1 MTTIR
6 LRLSRRQFIPSAIAS
21 AATVGICRPS
31 LVRSASSATLT
42 FVPYADL
49 ALLDPLAS
57 ALVTRNHVLMVFD
70 TLFGLNEHGTPQ
82 HQMLAGHA
90 VDAEARIWTLTLR
103 DGLWFHDGTPV
114 LARDVVAS
122 LRRWATRD
130 ALGDALMAA
139 TDELS
144 ALDDRTLVFR
154 LKRPFPMLPAAL
166 GKPTNTIPAIMPERL
181 ASLPTDKMLTEIV
194 GSGPFRFLPDERV
207 SGARNVYAKFEKYV
221 PADGVASFCAG
232 GRVAHFDRVVWQ
244 TIPDPSTQSA
254 ALHNGEVDWVE
265 QPVMDLVPTLK
276 ADRKLTVEVLET
288 PGLIGQF
295 RFNQLF
301 PPFDNQRIRR
311 AVLRAVNQREFMTA
325 VAGEGDPTL
334 INDHVGFFAPSSVYA
349 SDAGME
355 AFSADPDVAVLK
367 KEILAAGYNGEKIVF
382 LGAADVPRITAIC
395 QVGADMLTRLGM
407 NVEYQSLDWGTI
419 VQRGYRQ
426 NPISEGGWSIIGSM
440 TGGLDWDNPACSSAL
455 RGNGK
460 VSNNG
465 WAKAPKL
472 EELRDRWLRAPDIA
486 TQKLLAAEVQRQ
498 AFVDVPI
505 LPLGLYYQPAAFR
518 ADLTGMLKGL
528 NLFTGVRR
536 V

>member
-1 MTTIR
+1 MNTMGAR
-6 LRLSRRQFIPSAIAS
+6 LRRRQLVRSAIAS
-21 AATVGICRPS
+21 AVTLGISRPS
-31 LVRSASSATLT
+31 LVRSASAATLT

-49 ALLDPLAS
+49 ALTDPLAS

-70 TLFGLNEHGTPQ
+70 TLFASDEHGLPR
-82 HQMLAGHA
+82 HQMLAGHT
-90 VDAEARIWTLTLR
+90 VDADALVWTLTLR

-122 LRRWATRD
+122 LKRWSTRD
-130 ALGDALMAA
+130 AMGDALMAA

-144 ALDDRTLVFR
+144 ARDDKTVVFR

-166 GKPTNTIPAIMPERL
+166 GKPTNLVPAIMPERL
-181 ASLPTDKMLTEIV
+181 ASRPTDKLLTEII
-194 GSGPFRFLPDERV
+194 GSGPFRFLTDERV

-221 PADGVASFCAG
+221 PRDGAASFCAG

-244 TIPDPSTQSA
+244 TIPDPSTQA
-254 ALHNGEVDWVE
+254 GALHNGEVDWIE

-276 ADRKLTVEVLET
+276 ADRKLKVEVLET
-288 PGLIGQF
+288 PGLIGML

-325 VAGEGDPTL
+325 VAGEGDATL
-334 INDHVGFFAPSSVYA
+334 INDHVGFFSPSSVYA

-355 AFSADPDVAVLK
+355 VFSPDPDMAALK
-367 KEILAAGYNGEKIVF
+367 KEILAAGYKDEKIVF

-407 NVEYQSLDWGTI
+407 NVEYQSLDWGTV

-426 NPISEGGWSIIGSM
+426 NPISEGGWSIFGSM
-440 TGGLDWDNPACSSAL
+440 TGGLDWDNPACSPAL
-455 RGNGK
+455 RGTGK
-460 VSNNG
+460 AATNG
-465 WAKAPKL
+465 WTKAPKL
-472 EELRDRWLRAPDIA
+472 EDLRDQWLRAPDVA
-486 TQKLLAAEVQRQ
+486 AQKTLAAEVQRQ
-498 AFVDVPI
+498 AFIDVPM

-536 V
+536 G